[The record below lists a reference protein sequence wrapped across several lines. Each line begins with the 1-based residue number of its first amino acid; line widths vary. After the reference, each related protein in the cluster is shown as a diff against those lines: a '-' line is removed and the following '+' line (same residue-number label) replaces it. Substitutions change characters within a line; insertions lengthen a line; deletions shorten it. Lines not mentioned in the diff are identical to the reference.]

1 MKKVLIDFLKQLG
14 FVFVYYLGD
23 LIVRCLTGKNEFP
36 KYYWIATGL
45 VLVYQVMK
53 DLEEIKNKINKI
65 EENKNEKDL

>member
-1 MKKVLIDFLKQLG
+1 MKKALFDFLKQLG

-23 LIVRCLTGKNEFP
+23 TICRWLTGKNEFP

-45 VLVYQVMK
+45 VLVYQIIK

-65 EENKNEKDL
+65 EENK